1 MGRVYTITLRVGA
14 EAVWM
19 WGGDACIAL
28 GGRTIPSTWWA
39 TQGSPTHYSGNFEHK
54 PGMGIN
60 IPQKLF
66 LYVVV

>member
-14 EAVWM
+14 GAVRM
-19 WGGDACIAL
+19 WGGDACIAHSGNTL
-28 GGRTIPSTWWA
+28 PSTWA
-39 TQGSPTHYSGNFEHK
+39 MQASPTRYSGNFEHK